1 MTGRW
6 HVVVLAAIISI
17 VTATKG
23 FQMWLLFLIAYL
35 SYYLMVHRRRIRMDG
50 LILVLCL
57 LLFYMS
63 SFFIHHHNVTNY
75 SSEHTSFIGTINSIP
90 QINGDRL
97 SFQFKTTTG
106 EKLQTNYLIKS
117 EQEQL
122 QLEALTVGM
131 KCPLQGKL
139 RKPSPSTNFYAFNYG
154 QFLFHQ
160 KIHWN
165 FHPETIDIQ
174 RCRSSSFSFRYALQ
188 TIRQHGI
195 QYISDHYPD
204 GSKGIVTALLFGDRA
219 SMEEDVLE
227 AYQRLGVIH
236 LLAVSGLHV
245 GLIFSALF
253 FLFIRFGITR
263 ERTIDLLLILLP
275 MYMLVA
281 GGAPSVIRAVC
292 MTVVVLVS
300 LRFKKKLHPLDG
312 ISFVCLLY
320 LLLSPY
326 SLYQLGFQL
335 SFLISFTL
343 IVSADMVSKQSH
355 YFKQLVTVTAIS
367 QLASFPIIV
376 FHFYEISWLSL
387 PLNLVYIPFI
397 SLLVLP
403 AVFLT
408 YFIHLISPFFGNFLL
423 ELLDRIIVYS
433 HSGLTYLNDLPFS
446 SILFGQFDIWIA
458 FSFTFIS
465 FVAFLFYER
474 KVAFN
479 RWVILISALT
489 SLMLIHFFSPYFTG
503 KGEVTMLDV
512 GQGDSIFIELPH
524 RQAVYLI
531 DSGGLVSFGRDEE
544 WKRRSREFDVGKH
557 IVVPFL
563 KAKGI
568 HTIDKLILTHGHYD
582 HIGGA
587 EALLDQVKI
596 KEIVYAYGPVE
607 GEFERYLLTEFQ
619 QRGTNIQFAKEGM
632 GWTVARSD
640 FRVLSP
646 QGNED
651 SLNNRSIVLYS
662 TLGGI
667 RWLFTGDLEESGE
680 ARLIRDFGE
689 LDVDILKAGHHGSRT
704 SSTPPFIDHIQPKL
718 VLISAGRNNRFQ
730 HPHTEVIE
738 TFNERNIPF
747 YRTDEHGAIRFVFSK
762 KGLLHIE
769 TAIQFKREKR
779 LPMR

>member
-6 HVVVLAAIISI
+6 HIVVLAAIISI
-17 VTATKG
+17 VIATKE
-23 FQMWLLFLIAYL
+23 FQVWLLFLIAFL
-35 SYYLMVHRRRIRMDG
+35 SYDLMVHRRRIRIDG
-50 LILVLCL
+50 LFLVLCL
-57 LLFYMS
+57 LLFFS
-63 SFFIHHHNVTNY
+63 SSSYVHKNNVTNY
-75 SSEHTSFIGTINSIP
+75 SSEQTSFIGTISSIP

-97 SFQFKTTTG
+97 SFQFKTVTG

-122 QLEALTVGM
+122 QLKALTVGM

-139 RKPSPSTNFYAFNYG
+139 RKPSPSTNFYAFDY
-154 QFLFHQ
+154 QEFLFYQ
-160 KIHWN
+160 KIHWT
-165 FHPETIDIQ
+165 FHPETIEVSK
-174 RCRSSSFSFRYALQ
+174 CHSPSFSVRYALQ

-195 QYISDHYPD
+195 QYISDQYPD

-253 FLFIRFGITR
+253 FLLIRFGLTR
-263 ERTIDLLLILLP
+263 ERTIDLLLVLLP
-275 MYMLVA
+275 MYMVVA

-292 MTVVVLVS
+292 MTVVILVS
-300 LRFKKKLHPLDG
+300 LRIKKKLHPLDG

-343 IVSADMVSKQSH
+343 IVSSELVSKQSH
-355 YFKQLVTVTAIS
+355 YLQQLVTVTTIS

-387 PLNLVYIPFI
+387 PLNIVFIPFI

-408 YFIHLISPFFGNFLL
+408 YCIHLISPFFGNSLL
-423 ELLDRIIVYS
+423 EVLNGIIVYS
-433 HSGLTYLNDLPFS
+433 HASLTFLNNLPFS
-446 SILFGQFDIWIA
+446 SILFGQFDIWVA
-458 FSFTFIS
+458 FSIIFIC

-474 KVAFN
+474 KFSLK
-479 RWVILISALT
+479 RWAILMGVLT
-489 SLMLIHFFSPYFTG
+489 SLMFIHFLSPYFKG
-503 KGEVTMLDV
+503 QGEVTMLDV

-524 RQAVYLI
+524 RKAVYLI
-531 DSGGLVSFGRDEE
+531 DSGGLVSFGREEE

-568 HTIDKLILTHGHYD
+568 RTIDKLILTHGHYD

-587 EALLDQVKI
+587 EALLDQVNI
-596 KEIVYAYGPVE
+596 DEIVYAYGPVE
-607 GEFERYLLTEFQ
+607 GDFERYLLTEFQ
-619 QRGTNIQFAKEGM
+619 QRGTTIQFAKEGM
-632 GWTVARSD
+632 GWSMAGSD

-646 QGNED
+646 QGSED

-662 TLGGI
+662 TLGGVK
-667 RWLFTGDLEESGE
+667 WLFTGDLEESGE
-680 ARLIRDFGE
+680 ARLIRDFVD

-704 SSTPPFIDHIQPKL
+704 SSTPPFIDHIQPKI

-730 HPHTEVIE
+730 HPHEEVIE
-738 TFNERNIPF
+738 TFNERNIPI
-747 YRTDEHGAIRFVFSK
+747 YRTDEHGAIRYVFSK

-769 TAIQFKREKR
+769 TAIKQK
-779 LPMR
+779 